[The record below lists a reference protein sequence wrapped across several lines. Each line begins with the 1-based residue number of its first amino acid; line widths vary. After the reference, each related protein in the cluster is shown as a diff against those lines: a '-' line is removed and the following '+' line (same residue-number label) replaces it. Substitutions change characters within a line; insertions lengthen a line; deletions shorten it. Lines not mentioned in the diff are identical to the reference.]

1 MSAIAE
7 RYDAIRARVIDA
19 ADVTG
24 RDPDEITIVAVT
36 KHVGVPEVRQAISAG
51 CADFGENRVQEFL
64 GKHGLFPDVR
74 WHFIG
79 TLQSNKVKDVVGRAY
94 LIHSIDSMK
103 LLERVNVVAETK
115 GVVQRVL
122 LQVNM
127 SHEESKHGF
136 EPDDIADALQ
146 AATEMH
152 GVEVCGLMTIAPFAR
167 AESVRW
173 VFRSLAELFATMDAM
188 RFNGVELREL
198 SMGMTNDF
206 GVAIEEGATII
217 RVGTAIFGR

>member
-7 RYDAIRARVIDA
+7 RYDAVRARVIDA
-19 ADVTG
+19 ADAAD
-24 RDPDEITIVAVT
+24 RSADEITIVAVT
-36 KHVGVPEVRQAISAG
+36 KNVGVPEVRKAITAG
-51 CADFGENRVQEFL
+51 CTDFGENRVQEFL
-64 GKHGLFPDVR
+64 GKYGLFPDVR

-79 TLQSNKVKDVVGRAY
+79 SLQSNKVKDVVGRAY
-94 LIHSIDSMK
+94 LIHSIDSLK

-122 LQVNM
+122 LQVNV
-127 SHEESKHGF
+127 SHEASKHGF
-136 EPDDIADALQ
+136 QPDDAEEALR
-146 AATEMH
+146 AASAMH
-152 GVEVCGLMTIAPFAR
+152 GVDVCGLMTIAPFAR

-173 VFRSLAELFATMDAM
+173 VFRGLAELFATFNAM
-188 RFNGVELREL
+188 RFNGVELSEL

-206 GVAIEEGATII
+206 VVAIEEGATII